1 MAPQDGKALEETLVS
16 SLALLSRFTTSLN
29 PATASPTADPI
40 DNAPNPLHI
49 LRDSAKLLKAQAT
62 KISLLSINKPFSP
75 SAVQRIVKD
84 VSGTCLPAMMSAVQI
99 CDQSKAIWS
108 TMMSREAHLRVRRIL
123 KDIETL
129 LEEVRSVAQGNE
141 PRKRDSLNSTGVVWE
156 SCDALI
162 ELEQLGIAGLAV
174 EKAQQWR
181 DTIKDAIEELR
192 EWKEGEDLDSEGQDE
207 LLESDDEGVD
217 GDRDSIEDI
226 FNAANSMPKD
236 RPELESVVEDADG
249 RLKKI
254 VLLYNAVIKRRL
266 KTYKS
271 CPGEAESTSN
281 NIDRLDKAMERLRRL
296 PHQVDELA
304 SCLYD
309 LDEVRAIAQL
319 KKCVA
324 EASHVAERLFPSW
337 DAREDEFTTWSV
349 KWKEA
354 IRG

>member
-1 MAPQDGKALEETLVS
+1 MAPQDSNALEETLAS
-16 SLALLSRFTTSLN
+16 TFALLSRFTTSLN
-29 PATASPTADPI
+29 PATASPTASPI

-49 LRDSAKLLKAQAT
+49 LRDSAKLLKAHTT

-75 SAVQRIVKD
+75 LAVQRIVKD

-99 CDQSKAIWS
+99 CDQEKVVFGT
-108 TMMSREAHLRVRRIL
+108 TMPREAHLRVRRVF
-123 KDIETL
+123 KEIETL

-156 SCDALI
+156 SCEAVI
-162 ELEQLGIAGLAV
+162 ELERLDIAGLAV
-174 EKAQQWR
+174 QKAEQWR

-192 EWKEGEDLDSEGQDE
+192 EWKEGEDLESEGQDE
-207 LLESDDEGVD
+207 LLGSDDEGVD

-236 RPELESVVEDADG
+236 RPELESVVEDADR

-266 KTYKS
+266 KMYKS
-271 CPGEAESTSN
+271 SSDEADGASK
-281 NIDRLDKAMERLRRL
+281 NIDRLDEAMERLRRL
-296 PHQVDELA
+296 PHQVDELV
-304 SCLYD
+304 SCFYD
-309 LDEVRAIAQL
+309 LDDVRAMAQL
-319 KKCVA
+319 RKCVA
-324 EASHVAERLFPSW
+324 EASHVAERFSTGW
-337 DAREDEFTTWSV
+337 DGREDEFTTWSG

-354 IRG
+354 IKG